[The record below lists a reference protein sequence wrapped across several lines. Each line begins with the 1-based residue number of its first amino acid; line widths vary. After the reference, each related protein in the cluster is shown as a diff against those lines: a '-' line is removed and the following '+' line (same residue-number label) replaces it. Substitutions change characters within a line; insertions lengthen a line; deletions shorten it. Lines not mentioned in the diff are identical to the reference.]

1 MKMLERIYAEAG
13 ASLAAGDLHRAQE
26 CLALAAG
33 ELRAIADALCV
44 SDPSKEAGTH
54 RDPCSRP
61 RKTAPTSAD
70 PTKRTH
76 LRRIVSRDDLRRG
89 GLRRAQA
96 RLATLAAQAGALHTL
111 VENSH
116 QRLQEKRKLLA
127 VFESAHRTAGTLLDR
142 NG

>member
-1 MKMLERIYAEAG
+1 MRMLERIYAEAG

-33 ELRAIADALCV
+33 ELRAIADALGV
-44 SDPSKEAGTH
+44 
-54 RDPCSRP
+54 
-61 RKTAPTSAD
+61 TAPTSPD
-70 PTKRTH
+70 PTERTH
-76 LRRIVSRDDLRRG
+76 LRRIVSRDDLCRG

-96 RLATLAAQAGALHTL
+96 RLATLAAQAGAMRTL

-116 QRLQEKRKLLA
+116 KRLQEKRKLLA